1 MNQDQPK
8 YSIVVAIYNRPDE
21 VDELLHSLCKQRVNN
36 FEVIIVEDGSV
47 QDCKDVIAQYKDK
60 LNIHYRFKKN
70 TGPGDTRNVGVSM
83 ASGEFIVFFD
93 SDCIIPDDYFIKVED
108 AMKHGTFDA
117 WGGPDRASKDF
128 NDLQKA
134 ISHTMTSFI
143 TTGGIRG
150 GKNQLSKFEPRSFN
164 FGIRKSVFIQL
175 GGFHFTIIG
184 EDIDLSIRMKKAGI
198 QSVLITDAYVYH
210 KRRTSLK
217 KFFKQVFIFG
227 RSRIIVNRAHPGTIK
242 LLHLFP
248 LLFTMG
254 FFSLFILPLLSTTL
268 FKFLISLY
276 ALFFI
281 LIATESAIKT
291 KSFKVSVIS
300 VAAAWIQM
308 IGYGTG
314 FIKELLFESKR
325 VKISY

>member
-21 VDELLHSLCKQRVNN
+21 VDELLQSLCKQHINN
-36 FEVIIVEDGSV
+36 FEVIIVEDGSML
-47 QDCKDVIAQYKDK
+47 DCKDVIAQYKDK
-60 LNIHYRFKKN
+60 LNIRYHFKPN
-70 TGPGDTRNVGVSM
+70 TGPGHTRNVGVSI
-83 ASGEFIVFFD
+83 ASGEYIVFFD

-108 AMKHGTFDA
+108 AMKHRVFDA

-128 NDLQKA
+128 NALQKA
-134 ISHTMTSFI
+134 ISHTMTSYL

-150 GKNQLSKFEPRSFN
+150 GKKQLSKFEPRSFN

-184 EDIDLSIRMKKAGI
+184 EDIDLSIRMKKAGV
-198 QSVLITDAYVYH
+198 QSVLIADAYVYH

-242 LLHLFP
+242 LLHLLP
-248 LLFTMG
+248 LMFTLG
-254 FFSLFILPLLSTTL
+254 FFSLFILPLLSSAL
-268 FKFLISLY
+268 FTWLLSLY

-281 LIATESAIKT
+281 SVATEAAIKT
-291 KSFKVSVIS
+291 KSIKVSVIS